1 MFHYNIVFNIKL
13 RTSRTLCIS
22 LYIYMV
28 DPIIS
33 ENWEMKKIAEQI
45 TKNWTAKR
53 PATYMAWFTFQ
64 VCPSWLSPPRAKNIV
79 ICTETKPANLDL
91 WQGGT
96 FKLQTLEFGG
106 QCLQE
111 GCNLSPFIAFILPF
125 LQITCDGATT
135 SHDNNKPW
143 MTCSE
148 YFRTKPPRI
157 WQCCS
162 KQCWPQNNNLGL
174 KIQSGPVDAKIS
186 VDLFLIV
193 HPSTFDLFPRFW
205 DC

>member
-1 MFHYNIVFNIKL
+1 
-13 RTSRTLCIS
+13 
-22 LYIYMV
+22 MV

-45 TKNWTAKR
+45 TKHWTAKR

-91 WQGGT
+91 WRGGT
-96 FKLQTLEFGG
+96 FKLQTLRSMFARGMH
-106 QCLQE
+106 
-111 GCNLSPFIAFILPF
+111 LSPFIAFILPYTNH
-125 LQITCDGATT
+125 LQRC
-135 SHDNNKPW
+135 NNKPW
-143 MTCSE
+143 QPRPRMTCSE
-148 YFRTKPPRI
+148 YFRIKPPRI

-174 KIQSGPVDAKIS
+174 KIQSGPADAKIS